1 MNAIITFLKSD
12 QRNAWINVDNF
23 SVYVRKGFHRVDN
36 NLLKCFDIAN
46 ITNNGA
52 RGKGKFKQLLNET
65 KNLLESNEELR
76 DGIQAIYVE
85 SVLNNRLAIS
95 LPTMGFELVS
105 NTEPPSFSMKLN
117 LREE

>member
-1 MNAIITFLKSD
+1 MNEIIHFLKS
-12 QRNAWINVDNF
+12 QRHNAWLDVNDFNI
-23 SVYVRKGFHRVDN
+23 YVRKGFHRIDN

-46 ITNNGA
+46 ITNNGE

-85 SVLNNRLAIS
+85 SVLNNRLVIS